1 MSYFGFNVDELKLK
15 NTPAFIKFFRFLCTL
30 KNPFN
35 DPNWTSKLKAPWQ
48 FIAIGPSQ
56 SLQLKNGRIIV
67 PGYRSPIRGLSQ
79 VPGALPISQ
88 LYSGFAVGFVLI
100 SDDFGDTWRIGK
112 DWPIGQ
118 GAVEHQII

>member
-35 DPNWTSKLKAPWQ
+35 DPNWTSNLKAPWQ

-56 SLQLKNGRIIV
+56 SLQLTNGRIIV
-67 PGYRSPIRGLSQ
+67 PGYRSPIRGLS
-79 VPGALPISQ
+79 
-88 LYSGFAVGFVLI
+88 
-100 SDDFGDTWRIGK
+100 
-112 DWPIGQ
+112 
-118 GAVEHQII
+118 